1 MLALPAAATAGFE
14 AAAAAGEVAAAAVE
28 AVVEAAAAAV
38 SGVVNPLPIR
48 SYIESVT

>member
-1 MLALPAAATAGFE
+1 MLALPAAAAGFE
-14 AAAAAGEVAAAAVE
+14 VAGEVAAVAVE
-28 AVVEAAAAAV
+28 AAVVEAAAAAV